1 MLNVIYNCIADLI
14 RVFNF
19 FNFTV
24 ERSLGIYYLNMQC
37 FSSPAIYFNFAIADS
52 LVKNKWKVFPLFL

>member
-1 MLNVIYNCIADLI
+1 MKKKKWKGRPCCAPTVHINIMLNVIYNCIADLI

-19 FNFTV
+19 FNLTI

-37 FSSPAIYFNFAIADS
+37 FSS
-52 LVKNKWKVFPLFL
+52 